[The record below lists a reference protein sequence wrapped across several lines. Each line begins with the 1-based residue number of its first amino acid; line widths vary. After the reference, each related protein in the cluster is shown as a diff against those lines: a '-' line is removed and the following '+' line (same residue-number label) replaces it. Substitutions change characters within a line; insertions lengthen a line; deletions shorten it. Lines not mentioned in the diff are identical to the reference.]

1 MEAAMGDA
9 MKGIG
14 LGTGEGKEDYG
25 FLHALRTALKASKGS
40 VKRKNP
46 PRTYSDILGEMARR
60 PGFFPHVDAPAAPIH
75 VFGMTADELE
85 KELDAWYATPIE
97 IEGQGFA
104 KGKRHLRRPDSTM
117 TRLFS
122 AVVSYPVP
130 IAAMTAADSE
140 LAGIYF
146 GLADGFMGRLLGE
159 DLRSVY
165 EHRDEEY
172 LHRHYQGFSKD
183 PSVELHPCYRAKRAA
198 SGRGIPGRI
207 GNQAFVRA
215 GKELQYAFWLEVSAP
230 CGFAHRDNTKVSRR
244 LPLAAVRQIKR
255 YRQMAADAL
264 AVGVPA
270 TVENASLRERV
281 EALMQQAARQ
291 SAARSAVETEL
302 AASRD
307 SVQALSARVE
317 EIERTG
323 AEAVSRWENEK
334 RLREDAEAKWDGER
348 ANRRDVARRALEEKA
363 SREAAE
369 DQLETAR
376 AARES
381 DRAAAAMLQ
390 DRIEALEAMLAD
402 RDGTIAWLRRFAP
415 SGGSDGADG
424 GPAPAASDALLDV
437 QRPESGRYIRPA
449 ARNILEAGSSYP
461 PLPPR
466 NRRRGDEGGGE
477 AVSR

>member
-1 MEAAMGDA
+1 MNDAIAGTGGDA
-9 MKGIG
+9 GKGRV
-14 LGTGEGKEDYG
+14 DYG
-25 FLHALRTALKASKGS
+25 FLHAIRTAKKASKRSAG
-40 VKRKNP
+40 RKNP
-46 PRTYSDILGEMARR
+46 PRSYSDILGEMARR
-60 PGFFPHVDAPAAPIH
+60 PGFFPHVDAPAPPIH

-104 KGKRHLRRPDSTM
+104 KGKRHVRRPDSTM

-165 EHRDEEY
+165 EHRDEAY

-207 GNQAFVRA
+207 GNQAYRRA
-215 GKELQYAFWLEVSAP
+215 GKELQYAFWMEVSAP
-230 CGFAHRDNTKVSRR
+230 CGFAHRDNTRISRR

-255 YRQMAADAL
+255 YRQLAADAL
-264 AVGVPA
+264 AAGVPV
-270 TVENASLRERV
+270 TMENVSLRERV
-281 EALMQQAARQ
+281 EGLMAQAAQQ
-291 SAARSAVETEL
+291 SAARSAMETEL
-302 AASRD
+302 VASRD

-317 EIERTG
+317 EIERSGT
-323 AEAVSRWENEK
+323 EAASRWEAEK
-334 RLREDAEAKWDGER
+334 RLREDAETKWDGER
-348 ANRRDVARRALEEKA
+348 VNRRDAARRAMEEKA

-369 DQLETAR
+369 KLLDSAR
-376 AARES
+376 AERES
-381 DRAAAAMLQ
+381 ERAAAAMLQ

-402 RDGTIAWLRRFAP
+402 RDGTIAWLRRFVP
-415 SGGSDGADG
+415 SDGSDGADA
-424 GPAPAASDALLDV
+424 GPAPAASEP
-437 QRPESGRYIRPA
+437 QRPDGGRYIRPA

-466 NRRRGDEGGGE
+466 GRRRGDEGGGE